1 MSNGGVPSI
10 SDLLALA
17 REGDPRR
24 REELFQACRE
34 YLNQL
39 ARGQLEPWMQGKV
52 DASDIVQQTLLE
64 AYRDFRNFQG
74 DSAGEW
80 AAWLR
85 CILERNAAD
94 FIRHYRGTAKRNV
107 RREIAMSHPADDSSV
122 RAPAEP
128 PAHDATPSQQ
138 FMNRDQELRVAQA
151 LTRLSPDHRRV
162 IELRNLQRLPFD
174 EVAQHLGRS
183 RPAAQ
188 MLWKRAIEKLQEI
201 LAD

>member
-1 MSNGGVPSI
+1 MNHGDAPSI
-10 SDLLALA
+10 PDLLALA
-17 REGDPRR
+17 RGGDSRK

-39 ARGQLEPWMQGKV
+39 ARGQLEQWMQGKV

-64 AYRDFRNFQG
+64 AYRDFEKFQG

-94 FIRHYRGTAKRNV
+94 FIRHYRGTAKRNT
-107 RREIAMSHPADDSSV
+107 RREIPLPQPGDGSSILT
-122 RAPAEP
+122 PGEP
-128 PAHDATPSQQ
+128 PALDATPSQE
-138 FMNRDQELRVAQA
+138 FLHRDEEQRMVQA
-151 LTRLSPDHRRV
+151 LRKLSVDHRQV

-174 EVAQHLGRS
+174 EVAEKMHRS

-201 LAD
+201 LAE